1 MTQKL
6 PLASRTILVSFVPVS
21 LVLAATFL
29 VFGAAVR
36 AKIKQGLRESFHQS
50 EARLDRAEAEYSRN
64 RTRLM
69 SLLTDSAGLRAAVG
83 LTSEISPA
91 DGAQNQIRETIES
104 QLIEM
109 RDLAEF
115 DLLLVNDRSGQALAA
130 LVARDG
136 EILRPAHL
144 PPVPV
149 QPSLYSLDGVL
160 YRVETVPILVNGEQI
175 ASLTAGTRFEL
186 GSLASGGDVA
196 LIHSGAVVSATLEPR
211 LVPAMEQQLR
221 RSCQNHAADCEIS
234 LNGERWLV
242 LHMHRSGL
250 GADYGV
256 LSLRSLDK
264 AVSNFEAGFAPTL
277 AGIGLGGIALALLF
291 AVAAS
296 RAVSR
301 PLGDLVRRL
310 SESERTGEL
319 PRDLSTGSPVL
330 EVNRLAEAFNLASE
344 SIHRAA
350 EELRKA
356 KTEAEAASVAKSE
369 FVANMSHEIRTPMN
383 GVLGMIGLL
392 LETPL
397 DSEQQQFAEIV
408 RHSAENLMAIINDI
422 LDFSKIEAGKMT
434 LQSERFSLRELVQE
448 VASLLSTQAHA
459 KGLGLLVDY
468 EAEVHSEFFADSG
481 RIRQVLTNLAGNAI
495 KFTER
500 GHVVIRVWAESQTA
514 NNATLRV
521 EVEDTGIGIPP
532 QKVETIFDKFTQVD
546 GTMTRRYGGT
556 GLGLAISRELVRIM
570 QGAMGVSSRL
580 GEGSTFWFTLPLRFE
595 APVEAEVEDYYVAAP
610 S

>member
-1 MTQKL
+1 VTRKL

-64 RTRLM
+64 RARLM

-109 RDLAEF
+109 HDLAEF
-115 DLLLVNDRSGQALAA
+115 DLLLVNDRAGQVLAA

-136 EILRPAHL
+136 DVLHPQRL

-160 YRVETVPILVNGEQI
+160 YAVETVPILVDGEPI
-175 ASLTAGTRFEL
+175 ASLTAGNRFEL

-196 LIHSGAVVSATLEPR
+196 LIHSGAVASSTLDAG
-211 LVPAMEQQLR
+211 LIPAMEKQLR
-221 RSCQNHAADCEIS
+221 NSCQNHAADCEIS

-242 LHMHRSGL
+242 LPMHRSGL
-250 GADYGV
+250 GTDYGV
-256 LSLRSLDK
+256 VSLRSLDK
-264 AVSNFEAGFAPTL
+264 AVSKFEAGFAPTL

-296 RAVSR
+296 RTVSR

-319 PRDLSTGSPVL
+319 PRDLSTSSPVL
-330 EVNRLAEAFNLASE
+330 EVNRLAEAFNRASE
-344 SIHRAA
+344 SIHRSA

-356 KTEAEAASVAKSE
+356 KTAAEAASVAKSE

-383 GVLGMIGLL
+383 GVLGMTSLL

-397 DSEQQQFAEIV
+397 DSEQREYAEMV
-408 RHSAENLMAIINDI
+408 RHSAENLLAIINDI

-434 LQSERFSLRELVQE
+434 LQSDRFNLREMVQE
-448 VASLLSTQAHA
+448 VAGLLSAQAHA
-459 KGLGLLVDY
+459 KGIDVLVDY
-468 EAEVHSEFFADSG
+468 AAEAPSEFFADSG

-500 GHVVIRVWAESQTA
+500 GHVVIRVSAESQTE
-514 NNATLRV
+514 NNATLRL

-556 GLGLAISRELVRIM
+556 GLGLAISREIVRLM
-570 QGAMGVSSRL
+570 CGSMGVSSRL
-580 GEGSTFWFTLPLRFE
+580 GEGSIFWFTLPLRFQ
-595 APVEAEVEDYYVAAP
+595 APVEADVEEYYVAAP

>member
-1 MTQKL
+1 VTRKL

-36 AKIKQGLRESFHQS
+36 GKIKQGLRESFHQS

-64 RTRLM
+64 RARLM
-69 SLLTDSAGLRAAVG
+69 SLLTESAGLKAAVG
-83 LTSEISPA
+83 LTSEIAPG
-91 DGAQNQIRETIES
+91 DGAQHQIRETIES

-115 DLLLVNDRSGQALAA
+115 DLLVVNDRAGQALAA

-136 EILRPAHL
+136 DVLRPEHL

-149 QPSLYSLDGVL
+149 LPSLYSLDGLL
-160 YRVETVPILVNGEQI
+160 YAVETVPIVVDGEPI
-175 ASLTAGTRFEL
+175 ASLTAGNRFEL

-196 LIHSGAVVSATLEPR
+196 LIHSGAIVSTTLDAR
-211 LVPAMEQQLR
+211 LIPAMEQQLR
-221 RSCQNHAADCEIS
+221 HSCQNHAADCEIS

-242 LHMHRSGL
+242 LHMHRSSL

-256 LSLRSLDK
+256 VSLRSLDK

-277 AGIGLGGIALALLF
+277 AGIGLCGMVLALLF

-330 EVNRLAEAFNLASE
+330 EVNRLAEAYNRASE
-344 SIHRAA
+344 SIHRSA

-356 KTEAEAASVAKSE
+356 KTEAEAASIAKSE

-383 GVLGMIGLL
+383 GVLGMTSLL

-397 DSEQQQFAEIV
+397 DSEQREFAEMV
-408 RHSAENLMAIINDI
+408 RHSAENLLAIINDI

-434 LQSERFSLRELVQE
+434 LHSDRFSMRELVQE

-459 KGLGLLVDY
+459 KGLDVLVDY
-468 EAEVHSEFFADSG
+468 AAEAPSEFFADSG

-500 GHVVIRVWAESQTA
+500 GHVMIRVSAESLAA
-514 NNATLRV
+514 NNATLRFD
-521 EVEDTGIGIPP
+521 VEDTGIGIPA

-556 GLGLAISRELVRIM
+556 GLGLAISREIVRLM
-570 QGAMGVSSRL
+570 GGSMGVSSTL
-580 GEGSTFWFTLPLRFE
+580 GEGSTFWFTLPLRFQ

>member
-1 MTQKL
+1 VTRKL

-36 AKIKQGLRESFHQS
+36 GKIKQGLRESFHQS
-50 EARLDRAEAEYSRN
+50 EARLDNADAEYSRN
-64 RTRLM
+64 RARLM

-83 LTSEISPA
+83 LTSEIGPG
-91 DGAQNQIRETIES
+91 DGSQNQIRETIES

-109 RDLAEF
+109 SDLAEF
-115 DLLLVNDRSGQALAA
+115 DLLIVNDRAGQALAA
-130 LVARDG
+130 LVARAG
-136 EILRPAHL
+136 EVLRPVHP

-149 QPSLYSLDGVL
+149 QPSLYVLEHVL
-160 YRVETVPILVNGEQI
+160 YRVETVPILVDGEPI
-175 ASLTAGTRFEL
+175 ASLTAGNRFEL
-186 GSLASGGDVA
+186 RSLASGGDVA
-196 LIHSGAVVSATLEPR
+196 LLHSGAVVSTTLEPR
-211 LVPAMEQQLR
+211 LVPAMEQQFR
-221 RSCQNHAADCEIS
+221 HSCQNHGADCEIS

-242 LHMHRSGL
+242 LPMHRSGL
-250 GADYGV
+250 GADYEV
-256 LSLRSLDK
+256 LSLHSLNK
-264 AVSNFEAGFAPTL
+264 AVSNFQAGFAPTL
-277 AGIGLGGIALALLF
+277 AGIGLGGMALALLF

-319 PRDLSTGSPVL
+319 PRGLSTGSPVL
-330 EVNRLAEAFNLASE
+330 EVNQLAQAFNLASE
-344 SIHRAA
+344 SIHRSA

-356 KTEAEAASVAKSE
+356 KTDAEAASVAKSE
-369 FVANMSHEIRTPMN
+369 FLANMSHEIRTPMN
-383 GVLGMIGLL
+383 GVLGMTSLL

-397 DSEQQQFAEIV
+397 DSEQREFAEMV
-408 RHSAENLMAIINDI
+408 RHSAENLLAIINDI

-434 LQSERFSLRELVQE
+434 LQSSRFSLRELVQE
-448 VASLLSTQAHA
+448 VAALLSTQAHA
-459 KGLGLLVDY
+459 KRLDVVVAYDA
-468 EAEVHSEFFADSG
+468 EAPSEFFADSG

-500 GHVVIRVWAESQTA
+500 GHVIIRVSAESQTKDDA
-514 NNATLRV
+514 MLRF

-556 GLGLAISRELVRIM
+556 GLGLAISREIVRIM
-570 QGAMGVSSRL
+570 HGVMGVSSRL